1 MAWYDNFIIIFLFIS
16 HQFLCLIFSDLTT
29 RIKRIGELSLIHL
42 SLVASNKPS
51 WHNLIWRLVIRVRK
65 PKKSS
70 FRSVFL
76 GGSWGPRDPPR
87 RPSFEQTTY
96 NIQVAKTPWQYL
108 GLKSHSWKAHVFKI
122 CVFVK
127 YFRQRLLSLVNMGL
141 HAMIIRLSLL
151 IHEGEQRWVASVTP
165 PGYTPAMVTLGRGH
179 WGLLHMCRNVG
190 FLLFHCWV
198 TIMTIFW

>member
-1 MAWYDNFIIIFLFIS
+1 M
-16 HQFLCLIFSDLTT
+16 
-29 RIKRIGELSLIHL
+29 
-42 SLVASNKPS
+42 V
-51 WHNLIWRLVIRVRK
+51 
-65 PKKSS
+65 
-70 FRSVFL
+70 
-76 GGSWGPRDPPR
+76 
-87 RPSFEQTTY
+87 
-96 NIQVAKTPWQYL
+96 KTPWQYL
-108 GLKSHSWKAHVFKI
+108 GHKSHCWKANFFKI

-165 PGYTPAMVTLGRGH
+165 RGYAPAMVTLGRGH

-198 TIMTIFW
+198 TIMTIFWQLIPDSAVSPHPTPQGMFCMKDFWASATEILFRWPKICLESGQEHWLVVVECSSHFVSAIVYKWLRKDKYMGHKDQMQKC